1 MTAWKNDFIDI
12 NLYARSGKK
21 ITGVKKLVLH
31 YTANPGGS
39 AANHKTYFGT
49 TLPVINKQLIKD
61 GKKPRYASAHIF
73 VDTKEAIC
81 ILPLNEVAYHAN
93 DVQKHNADGSA
104 YRGVKE
110 LKPNANLLSIGV
122 EMCVEKDGSI
132 SPTTIQ
138 RTIDVFVEL
147 CETYNLTE
155 KDIVRHFDISAKNC
169 PAPFVD
175 DEELFEDFK
184 KQVGLKLG
192 SPQSKP
198 TQTQPVTPSPSK
210 PKSYLE
216 KGDKGDSVKELQALL
231 EKLGYD
237 VGAVDGIFGNA
248 TDTQVRKF
256 QKDNKL
262 AVDGLAGNGTVNA
275 LREKVESLTK
285 PQPKP
290 VEAPK
295 STETK
300 APVKPT
306 SPPPVK
312 KTVAYPGHVIQKGS
326 KDTVSNKLIQ
336 KALGITADGIF
347 GDMTD
352 KKVKEFQLKNKLSA
366 DGDVGKLTWN
376 KLFN

>member
-61 GKKPRYASAHIF
+61 GKKARYASAHIF
-73 VDTKEAIC
+73 VDSKEAIC

-93 DVQKHNADGSA
+93 DVQKHNKDGSS

-110 LKPNANLLSIGV
+110 LLPNANLLSIGV

-132 SPTTIQ
+132 SSATIQ
-138 RTIDVFVEL
+138 RTVDVFVEL
-147 CETYNLTE
+147 CKTYDLTE
-155 KDIVRHFDISAKNC
+155 KDIVRHFDVTAKNC
-169 PAPFVD
+169 PAPFVK

-184 KQVGLKLG
+184 KQVGLKLDR
-192 SPQSKP
+192 PQSKP
-198 TQTQPVTPSPSK
+198 SETQPVTPSPSK

-216 KGDKGDSVKELQALL
+216 KGDKGDSVKEIQTLL

-237 VGAVDGIFGNA
+237 VGVVDGIFGNA
-248 TDTQVRKF
+248 TDTQVRRF
-256 QKDNKL
+256 QKDSKL
-262 AVDGLAGNGTVNA
+262 TVDGLAGNGTMKT
-275 LREKVESLTK
+275 LKEKVEALSKAK
-285 PQPKP
+285 PAPSKP
-290 VEAPK
+290 VALQPI
-295 STETK
+295 
-300 APVKPT
+300 
-306 SPPPVK
+306 K
-312 KTVAYPGHVIQKGS
+312 KVIPYPGHVVQKGS
-326 KDTVSNKLIQ
+326 KDSASVKLIQ
-336 KALGITADGIF
+336 KQLGIKVDGVF
-347 GDMTD
+347 GDNTD
-352 KKVKEFQLKNKLSA
+352 KKVKEFQKKNGLSP
-366 DGDVGKLTWN
+366 DGDVGKITWN